1 MEGGR
6 SDNVL
11 RVLRSAKGCP
21 WLFMRMCSS
30 FLAGAFLFWVA
41 LFWLGHWLIDYG
53 NALQV
58 FGGKIRNFAGNR
70 LKRIASE
77 ARAPS
82 WACLGVVLGLYWG

>member
-1 MEGGR
+1 
-6 SDNVL
+6 
-11 RVLRSAKGCP
+11 
-21 WLFMRMCSS
+21 MRLCSS

-53 NALQV
+53 IDLEYRNALGSDRWGCALQV